1 MDVNKAIRETRE
13 KMLNVLNTSGLP
25 IEILRLLMV
34 EFQTIV
40 TNQASAEAT
49 ASALE
54 EKKESSDV
62 TD

>member
-13 KMLNVLNTSGLP
+13 KILKVLNESGLP
-25 IEILRLLMV
+25 IEILRLLLV

-40 TNQASAEAT
+40 TNQASAEAL
-49 ASALE
+49 AELPEA
-54 EKKESSDV
+54 KKESSDG